1 MIRNKGR
8 TSSFV
13 VWFETDKYVWNP
25 ARPRID
31 QMEKKHTAASTIVAQ
46 LKKWTE
52 EKPVN
57 VTMKQAVYN
66 GVELIILQDTL

>member
-1 MIRNKGR
+1 
-8 TSSFV
+8 
-13 VWFETDKYVWNP
+13 
-25 ARPRID
+25 
-31 QMEKKHTAASTIVAQ
+31 MEKKHTAASTIVAQ